1 MSKLGDQVAAQ
12 PRALRIRIAA
22 QGLGE
27 GVVAASSFR
36 TSYVPLNTQ
45 ADFIAGM
52 QARSLL
58 TSACNHRQPTPV
70 ASTYDHSY
78 CTT

>member
-1 MSKLGDQVAAQ
+1 MDGG
-12 PRALRIRIAA
+12 

-52 QARSLL
+52 QVLL
-58 TSACNHRQPTPV
+58 GLSVIVPCTVTVRTSPFT
-70 ASTYDHSY
+70 
-78 CTT
+78 